1 MPRRPRAGLSEVT
14 IAQHASSR
22 AQQPFR
28 TEGLLRRVRVGEL
41 GLESGSVLPGVEM
54 AYETWGQLAPD
65 GSNAVL
71 VEHALTGDTHVA
83 RGRVGGDA
91 SAFDRVSAEAP
102 GWWEGLIG
110 PGKAIDTDRW
120 YVVAINML
128 GGCYGSTGPSSIIPD
143 GHTHAG
149 LPWGSDFPTVTIR
162 DSVAAE
168 ALVADAL
175 GVAQWRMVI
184 GGSMGGARALEWAVT
199 LPERVAACAVIA
211 ATAVASAEQLAWGQ
225 AQNLAIRQ
233 DPDFRGGDYYDGVIP
248 SAGLGLA
255 RRIAHTT
262 YRAAPDLNR
271 RFGHDAQPGED
282 PLSPRTGY
290 RRGRYAIESYLDHQ
304 AAKLVGRFD
313 ANSYLALNEAL
324 MGHDIGRGRGGVERA
339 LAATRCDWLVSSVD
353 SDRLYLPTESE
364 ALCRALP
371 GEVPHLSIRSGAGHD
386 GFLIEHE
393 QIGQMVARTVL
404 AD

>member
-1 MPRRPRAGLSEVT
+1 MTV
-14 IAQHASSR
+14 AQDESSR
-22 AQQPFR
+22 ARQPFR
-28 TEGLLRRVRVGEL
+28 AEGLLRHVRIGRL
-41 GLESGSVLPGVEM
+41 QLESGHALPDVEM

-71 VEHALTGDTHVA
+71 VQHALTGDTHVA
-83 RGRVGGDA
+83 RGRVGEDA

-110 PGKAIDTDRW
+110 PGRAIDTDRF

-128 GGCYGSTGPSSIIPD
+128 GGCYGSTGPSSTIPD
-143 GHTHAG
+143 GHQHAG
-149 LPWGSDFPTVTIR
+149 LPWGSDFPAVTIR

-175 GVAQWRMVI
+175 GIERWRLVI

-199 LPERVAACAVIA
+199 LPERVAGCAVIA

-225 AQNLAIRQ
+225 AQNLAIRL
-233 DPDFRGGDYYDGVIP
+233 DPEFRGGDYYDGVIP

-271 RFGHDAQPGED
+271 RFGHEPQAGED
-282 PLSPRTGY
+282 PLPPRPGH

-313 ANSYLALNEAL
+313 ANSYLTLNEAL
-324 MGHDIGRGRGGVERA
+324 MGHDIGRGRGGIVQA
-339 LAATRCDWLVSSVD
+339 LAETGCDWLVCSVD
-353 SDRLYLPTESE
+353 SDRLYLPEESE

-371 GEVPHLSIRSGAGHD
+371 GDVEHLSIRSGAGHD

-393 QIGQMVARTVL
+393 QIGRMVARTVL

>member
-1 MPRRPRAGLSEVT
+1 MTV
-14 IAQHASSR
+14 AQDESSR
-22 AQQPFR
+22 ARQPFR
-28 TEGLLRRVRVGEL
+28 AEGLLRHVRIGRL
-41 GLESGSVLPGVEM
+41 QLESGHTLPDVEM

-71 VEHALTGDTHVA
+71 VQHALTGDTHVA
-83 RGRVGGDA
+83 RGRAGEDA

-110 PGKAIDTDRW
+110 PGRAIDTDRF

-128 GGCYGSTGPSSIIPD
+128 GGCYGSTGPSSTIPD
-143 GHTHAG
+143 GHQHAG
-149 LPWGSDFPTVTIR
+149 LPWGSDFPAVTIR

-175 GVAQWRMVI
+175 GIERWRLVI

-199 LPERVAACAVIA
+199 LPERVAGCAVIA

-225 AQNLAIRQ
+225 AQNLAIRL
-233 DPDFRGGDYYDGVIP
+233 DPEFRGGDYYDGVIP

-271 RFGHDAQPGED
+271 RFGHEPQEGED
-282 PLSPRTGY
+282 PLPPRPGH

-313 ANSYLALNEAL
+313 ANSYLTLNEAL
-324 MGHDIGRGRGGVERA
+324 MGHDIGRGRGGIVQA
-339 LAATRCDWLVSSVD
+339 LAETGCDWLVCSVD
-353 SDRLYLPTESE
+353 SDRLYLPEESE

-371 GEVPHLSIRSGAGHD
+371 GDVEHLSIRSGAGHD

-393 QIGQMVARTVL
+393 QIGRMVARTVL